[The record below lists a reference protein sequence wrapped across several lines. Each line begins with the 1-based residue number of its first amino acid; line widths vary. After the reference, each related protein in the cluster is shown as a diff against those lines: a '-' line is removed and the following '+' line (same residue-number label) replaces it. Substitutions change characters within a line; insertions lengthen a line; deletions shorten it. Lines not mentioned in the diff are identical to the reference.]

1 MKEKGGPQSF
11 MADKYIKI
19 KLKGY
24 DHKLLDEA
32 AKKIIEA
39 VKDTEARVSGPIP
52 LPNKRTLYSVIRSP
66 HKYSYSMEQFEKIIH
81 KRVIYIYN
89 ASSDTVTKLLKVNI
103 PAGVSVDIKA

>member
-1 MKEKGGPQSF
+1 

-24 DHKLLDEA
+24 DHKLLDES

-52 LPNKRTLYSVIRSP
+52 LPNKRTLYSVI
-66 HKYSYSMEQFEKIIH
+66 
-81 KRVIYIYN
+81 
-89 ASSDTVTKLLKVNI
+89 KLFIKGLFTYTTLHLILLPNYLK
-103 PAGVSVDIKA
+103 